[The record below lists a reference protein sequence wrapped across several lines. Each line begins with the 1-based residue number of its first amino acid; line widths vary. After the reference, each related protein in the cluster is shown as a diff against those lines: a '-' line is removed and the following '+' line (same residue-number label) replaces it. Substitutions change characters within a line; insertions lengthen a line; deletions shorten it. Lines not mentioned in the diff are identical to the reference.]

1 MSSFKEKLSKSGQKV
16 LDERAL
22 ILFQRTKLKENAF
35 IKSKREAV
43 LKIQAQIAQHSDLAI
58 RSTTSL
64 TPGGKDFDADDWVKK
79 RHALECSLRVAK
91 IEYALAMKVD
101 AEEFPTKDN
110 EGTEINLD
118 EIDLNK

>member
-1 MSSFKEKLSKSGQKV
+1 MHN
-16 LDERAL
+16 
-22 ILFQRTKLKENAF
+22 I
-35 IKSKREAV
+35 
-43 LKIQAQIAQHSDLAI
+43 AI

-64 TPGGKDFDADDWVKK
+64 TPGGKDFDAGV
-79 RHALECSLRVAK
+79 RHELECSLRVAK

>member
-1 MSSFKEKLSKSGQKV
+1 MS
-16 LDERAL
+16 
-22 ILFQRTKLKENAF
+22 
-35 IKSKREAV
+35 
-43 LKIQAQIAQHSDLAI
+43 
-58 RSTTSL
+58 
-64 TPGGKDFDADDWVKK
+64 
-79 RHALECSLRVAK
+79 SLRVAK